1 MDTSTQ
7 LQIETLTGELWRL
20 RGWGVTPATA
30 EQPTLSKLSHAEGSL
45 KGLALVSHVGTY
57 IEREIEAM
65 NAPFYEIEGK
75 RVSAERLQWGLK
87 LLVRRVRKN
96 KSARVREAD
105 VIEHLGLN
113 VSHSTF
119 RKSETQWNLL
129 RLLAAH
135 MIERARV
142 NS

>member
-30 EQPTLSKLSHAEGSL
+30 ELPRLKQLSQANSSL
-45 KGLALVSHVGTY
+45 KDLALVSHIGQY
-57 IEREIEAM
+57 IEGEIDTM
-65 NAPFYEIEGK
+65 TAPFYEIEGK
-75 RVSAERLQWGLK
+75 SVTAEDLQWALK
-87 LLVRRVRKN
+87 LLLRRVRKN

-105 VIEHLGLN
+105 AVAHLGLD
-113 VSHSTF
+113 VSLSTF
-119 RKSETQWNLL
+119 RKSETLWTVL

-135 MIERARV
+135 MVERACV
-142 NS
+142 SS